1 MFQIEQE
8 KTQDFGPCDCCGS
21 MSRLVAGFVTRDGE
35 AYAGYQVCWTLGQME
50 KHGAEFLI
58 LLGYWGEGTVAADRY
73 AVALRYR
80 ADSEATGFMIV
91 DADETRIASHPLVGR
106 ALRRKDVIDTP
117 IAQEVFDLVD
127 FIWLHD
133 DRISEITTYARTA

>member
-1 MFQIEQE
+1 
-8 KTQDFGPCDCCGS
+8 

-35 AYAGYQVCWTLGQME
+35 AYAGYQVHWTLGQLA
-50 KHGAEFLI
+50 KHGAEFFI
-58 LLGYWGEGTVAADRY
+58 ILGYWGEGTLDADRY
-73 AVALRYR
+73 AVTLRYR

-106 ALRRKDVIDTP
+106 ALRREEVIDTP
-117 IAQEVFDLVD
+117 LAQEVFDIVD

-133 DRISEITTYARTA
+133 DGISEITHARTA

>member
-8 KTQDFGPCDCCGS
+8 KAQDFGPCDCCGS

-35 AYAGYQVCWTLGQME
+35 LYAGDQVPWTLGQIE
-50 KHGAEFLI
+50 RHGASFFI
-58 LLGYWGEGTVAADRY
+58 ILGYWGENTVATDRY

-106 ALRRKDVIDTP
+106 ALRREDVIDTP
-117 IAQEVFDLVD
+117 LAQEVFDIVD

-133 DRISEITTYARTA
+133 DRISEITTHARTA